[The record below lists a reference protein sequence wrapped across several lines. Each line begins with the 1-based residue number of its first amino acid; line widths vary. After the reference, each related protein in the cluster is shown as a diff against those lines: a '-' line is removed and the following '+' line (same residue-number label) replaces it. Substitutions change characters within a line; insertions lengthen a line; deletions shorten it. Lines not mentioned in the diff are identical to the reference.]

1 MARHD
6 VARRNLPPA
15 APPGIPEVATPAAA
29 LPERTAPSCTGF
41 DRCVTSSAED
51 GTWVP
56 TPDCAT
62 AASGNCPLD
71 PQHATIR
78 DYMATNK
85 PGIGR
90 MLRGVF
96 EISTLAEAEKLATML
111 ASHCP
116 NPDMAA
122 IGIWELLCNAIE
134 HGNLEIDF
142 ALKSTLL
149 MQGRLHAEI
158 ERRQR
163 LPQYRY
169 RIVRVVFQRNRRT
182 IRLRIIDEGAGFDF
196 EKAMKATR
204 PALAPNGRGLMLART
219 MTFSRLRFMGAGN
232 IVDACIEIERRGALP

>member
-6 VARRNLPPA
+6 SARQDLMSKPLPTFEEARP
-15 APPGIPEVATPAAA
+15 AA
-29 LPERTAPSCTGF
+29 LPERKAPSCSGF
-41 DRCVTSSAED
+41 DRCVTSSADD
-51 GTWVP
+51 GTWAP

-62 AASGNCPLD
+62 AAAGNCPLD

-78 DYMATNK
+78 DYIATNK
-85 PGIGR
+85 PAIGR

-158 ERRQR
+158 ERRLR
-163 LPQYRY
+163 LPQYRA
-169 RIVRVVFQRNRRT
+169 RVVRVVFQRNRRS
-182 IRLRIIDEGAGFDF
+182 IRLRIVDEGKGFDF
-196 EKAMKATR
+196 ESTLKNPR
-204 PALAPNGRGLMLART
+204 PSLAPNGRGLMLART
-219 MTFSRLRFMGAGN
+219 MTFSKLRFMGAGN
-232 IVDACIEIERRGALP
+232 IVDASIDCERRLELP